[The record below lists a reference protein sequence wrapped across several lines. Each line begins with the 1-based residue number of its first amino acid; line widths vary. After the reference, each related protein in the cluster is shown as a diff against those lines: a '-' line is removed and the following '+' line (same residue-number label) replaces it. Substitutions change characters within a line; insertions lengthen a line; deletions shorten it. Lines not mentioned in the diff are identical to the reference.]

1 VVQYQ
6 ESGMCSNEH
15 SLDEASQVGAATAVQ
30 MDSRQKGPQPASVL
44 IVEDDRDL
52 ATVLADH
59 LAETLRLEVTVATT
73 CREAVDVELSR
84 PHDVILADLLLPDGE
99 ATGLQRQ
106 LRGISSASFV
116 LMSGVPTI
124 SRVVEAMRL
133 GAMDFLVKPFDLGQM
148 TAAVADALARHQEL
162 SRAQARY
169 LRMRRLAKR
178 ILHDRRELRR
188 RVDLVCR
195 DLVQA
200 YRRLAKRVV
209 ELYELYGYP
218 QNN

>member
-1 VVQYQ
+1 
-6 ESGMCSNEH
+6 MRNNDH
-15 SLDEASQVGAATAVQ
+15 AHDEASEAAAATAVQ
-30 MDSRQKGPQPASVL
+30 ADRRTTEPQAARVL

-73 CREAVDVELSR
+73 CREAVDIELSR
-84 PHDVILADLLLPDGE
+84 PQDVILADLLLPDGE

-116 LMSGVPTI
+116 LMSGVPTVN
-124 SRVVEAMRL
+124 RVVEAMRL
-133 GAMDFLVKPFDLGQM
+133 GAMDFLVKPFDLGQL
-148 TAAVADALARHQEL
+148 TASVSDALARHQDL
-162 SRAQARY
+162 SRAQVRY

-200 YRRLAKRVV
+200 YRRLARRVV
-209 ELYELYGYP
+209 ELYELYGYQ

>member
-1 VVQYQ
+1 
-6 ESGMCSNEH
+6 MRNNEH
-15 SLDEASQVGAATAVQ
+15 AHDEASKSAAAAAVQ
-30 MDSRQKGPQPASVL
+30 EDRPTSGPQPARVL

-59 LAETLRLEVTVATT
+59 LAETLRLEITVANT
-73 CREAVDVELSR
+73 CREAVDIELSR
-84 PHDVILADLLLPDGE
+84 PQDVILADLLLPDGD

-116 LMSGVPTI
+116 LMSGAPTVN
-124 SRVVEAMRL
+124 RVVEAMRL
-133 GAMDFLVKPFDLGQM
+133 GAMDFLVKPFDLGQL
-148 TAAVADALARHQEL
+148 TASVSDALARHRER
-162 SRAQARY
+162 SRTQARY
-169 LRMRRLAKR
+169 QKMRHLAKR
-178 ILHDRRELRR
+178 ILRDRRELRR

-200 YRRLAKRVV
+200 YRRLARRVV
-209 ELYELYGYP
+209 ELYELYGY

>member
-1 VVQYQ
+1 
-6 ESGMCSNEH
+6 MRNH
-15 SLDEASQVGAATAVQ
+15 DHAHDEASDATAATAVQ
-30 MDSRQKGPQPASVL
+30 ADRRRSGPKPASVL
-44 IVEDDRDL
+44 IVEDDGDL

-59 LAETLRLEVTVATT
+59 LAETLRLEVTVANT

-116 LMSGVPTI
+116 LMSGVPTVN
-124 SRVVEAMRL
+124 RVVEAMRL

-148 TAAVADALARHQEL
+148 TAAVSDALARHQDL
-162 SRAQARY
+162 TRTQVRY
-169 LRMRRLAKR
+169 QRMRRLAKR
-178 ILHDRRELRR
+178 ILHDRRELRH

-209 ELYELYGYP
+209 ELYELYGY